1 MSKNGNLKSILASNS
16 KEETINGAISN
27 NKKYLSNK
35 LSEQYLQINDA
46 LKQNNSGN
54 NINDYNS
61 QFTNYKNFQSK
72 VSEKNLNNSIKKYE
86 KNAIAF
92 VEEKNNNIRNNN
104 LIYHQHYKNL
114 SNSNEKEIYN
124 FNNKF
129 NQDTLLKKNISN
141 FNSYKNK
148 ESDVA
153 KNKTN
158 YQNNQNI
165 NKNEKYNF
173 NKKNIYGK
181 NINKY
186 KKKINN
192 NLDNK
197 IEKIFSFINNKNFK
211 NKGIINSISNIN
223 YMKTNPNN
231 EKNNNKVYNNCNSD
245 IKSNITINKKYEKSC
260 PKFNINKNNGQNQ
273 NNSNIKIL
281 NYEQINEE
289 NNTENGDNI
298 YIKKPSIEIL
308 KSIKGN
314 LMPYYNSTA
323 QNTSNEIINNSN
335 NKNIIGSNQKFNQ
348 SKKDKTKN
356 IINFFLPNKEKTNIK
371 QNEDKN
377 NSKIGNL
384 QNIIMNNDDNF
395 VNNDKNEKERINT
408 QTNNINNSTKNNIKI
423 NNNNVIGPKV
433 INKSNGLRKIRTIN
447 DKNEKFSK
455 KDLTLNNNIVMKKRR
470 PRYFDSEINNNIIDS
485 TNILGNNIK
494 NKSAYLNLIRK
505 AFNNK
510 NKNYYIN
517 FMSNKSNKNDINNN
531 NEIITQIN
539 NNKLQQ
545 NNNFVQK
552 SVRDSKSLNV
562 VRNKSNNNFNN
573 ENNIKKIINNEPYI
587 NKIMKIINNKD
598 KDRNYS
604 VNEKNNEY
612 NLRKLNFQ
620 HDKNILNK
628 KLNNTHNNIG
638 VVNKNEID
646 ENRISENI
654 ENNSIYTYSIFIFHN
669 FYKNYGKIGLK
680 KIKIFD
686 INNTEIPVIFYK
698 SNADF
703 DNGKLFNTMM
713 TNKSLFSKAANL
725 KEEII
730 DDNIPFITEIKK
742 DINIYFH
749 INSNK
754 SNNIKFIQII
764 NTNNKNISKIN
775 PVKNIEIFKGQ
786 SVIYKGVLNDDINII
801 QLSFSSSKNINNI
814 NYMKDIYQER
824 PFSTSKIRAINNNNL
839 GQTPL
844 NSNIKENNNEIDI
857 YHTARNNL
865 FSKFNYNNNYI
876 EEEYN
881 ENENNIKL
889 FSNTDG
895 MNKNVT
901 PNKKPNNSNNSN
913 TINIHINNNTNNI
926 TNLEFFEKNE
936 KVKVDNENNSI
947 HYSFQNSL
955 ENKKFNEINNDIIDN
970 DKENLI
976 EISNSHNNDNDNN
989 DFSLPNKKLDLTFD
1003 KNNSEND
1010 YNETDIIEEKVLT
1023 NNQNNNQNIKEIYYD
1038 DKNFSENNNNTN
1050 IINENLIYTNSNL
1063 YNTFNNNESNY
1074 IYFNRI
1080 KLIITSNYGHKKH
1093 VGLTGIEFYNIR
1105 GELINVEKAI
1115 AIGAFPKDLRTIYD
1129 DENDN
1134 RIFENVFNNTN
1145 DTDDPED
1152 MWVTKLKKTE
1162 PKTFIELYFKEKI
1175 KISKIKF
1182 YNYNE
1187 KNNLHIGAQT
1197 IELYLDNNYYGTIY
1211 LKPGVGEIAHD
1222 SLGINEDNNKDLDE
1236 KNDDSD
1242 DGINHFKEDFG
1253 QIITFPIK
1261 NINEKIKENIN
1272 KFNIKHASFLYEQ
1285 SYETPFMPCGYYL
1298 KFEFLSNHYKGIA
1311 PIDEAHPFK
1320 YKDIG
1325 LDSIEIY
1332 NNENINIISNNNLF
1346 KYKIISNREFHNKKN
1361 KIILNGAQ
1369 SEDGN
1374 NCLFYIFEEP
1384 IRVSYIKF
1392 NPLTKRTKSKLNSVK
1407 EIKIYCESKIIFE
1420 GELYLDHPTV
1430 ALFTCDT
1437 KIKKNIDD
1445 KYLTQKTLIR
1455 DTIEIKNDQYY
1466 SLILN

>member
-1 MSKNGNLKSILASNS
+1 MNKNGNLKSILSSDS
-16 KEETINGAISN
+16 KEESINDAILN
-27 NKKYLSNK
+27 NKKNLSNK
-35 LSEQYLQINDA
+35 LSEQFMQINDSS
-46 LKQNNSGN
+46 KQKNSAI

-61 QFTNYKNFQSK
+61 QFSNYINIQSK
-72 VSEKNLNNSIKKYE
+72 VKEKNMNDSIKKYE
-86 KNAIAF
+86 KKAMTSF
-92 VEEKNNNIRNNN
+92 EEKNDNIKNDN
-104 LIYHQHYKNL
+104 LLYHQHYKNS

-124 FNNKF
+124 FNNKL
-129 NQDTLLKKNISN
+129 NQDILIKQKISN
-141 FNSYKNK
+141 FNTYKNK
-148 ESDVA
+148 ETDKI

-158 YQNNQNI
+158 HKNT
-165 NKNEKYNF
+165 NKSEKFNF
-173 NKKNIYGK
+173 NQKNDYGK
-181 NINKY
+181 IINKY

-192 NLDNK
+192 NSDNK
-197 IEKIFSFINNKNFK
+197 MEKLFSFINNNNFK
-211 NKGIINSISNIN
+211 NKSIINNISNIN
-223 YMKTNPNN
+223 YMKTNPNKEN
-231 EKNNNKVYNNCNSD
+231 NNNKVYNNCNSD
-245 IKSNITINKKYEKSC
+245 IKSNIPINKKYEKSC
-260 PKFNINKNNGQNQ
+260 PKFNINKNNGQSQ

-289 NNTENGDNI
+289 NNTENGGNL
-298 YIKKPSIEIL
+298 YLKKPSIEIL
-308 KSIKGN
+308 KSIRGN
-314 LMPYYNSTA
+314 LMPYYNSTT

-335 NKNIIGSNQKFNQ
+335 NKIILGSNQKFNQ
-348 SKKDKTKN
+348 SKKEKTQN
-356 IINFFLPNKEKTNIK
+356 IINFFLPNKEKNNINKNEKKNNIK
-371 QNEDKN
+371 T
-377 NSKIGNL
+377 GNL
-384 QNIIMNNDDNF
+384 QNIIMKNDDNYF
-395 VNNDKNEKERINT
+395 DNDNKEKERMNT
-408 QTNNINNSTKNNIKI
+408 QTNNINNSAKNNIKI
-423 NNNNVIGPKV
+423 NNNTFTGAKI
-433 INKSNGLRKIRTIN
+433 INKSNGLRKIRTLN

-455 KDLTLNNNIVMKKRR
+455 KDLTLNNNIAMKKRR

-494 NKSAYLNLIRK
+494 NKNAYLNLIRK

-517 FMSNKSNKNDINNN
+517 FMSNKTNNNNFNN
-531 NEIITQIN
+531 NEIITKNN
-539 NNKLQQ
+539 NNKLQK
-545 NNNFVQK
+545 NNMFVQK

-562 VRNKSNNNFNN
+562 VRNNSNNNFNN
-573 ENNIKKIINNEPYI
+573 DKNIKKIINNEPYI
-587 NKIMKIINNKD
+587 NKIMKINNKD

-604 VNEKNNEY
+604 VNEKYNEY
-612 NLRKLNFQ
+612 NLRKSNYQ
-620 HDKNILNK
+620 RENNILNN

-638 VVNKNEID
+638 VIYKNEID
-646 ENRISENI
+646 DNRISENI
-654 ENNSIYTYSIFIFHN
+654 ENNSINTYSIFIFHN
-669 FYKNYGKIGLK
+669 FYKNYGTIGLK

-686 INNTEIPVIFYK
+686 INNNEIPVIFYK
-698 SNADF
+698 SNADY

-713 TNKSLFSKAANL
+713 TNKSLFSKTSNL
-725 KEEII
+725 RDEII
-730 DDNIPFITEIKK
+730 DNNIPFITDIQK

-764 NTNNKNISKIN
+764 NSNSKNNSKIN

-786 SVIYKGVLNDDINII
+786 NIIYKGVLNDDINII
-801 QLSFSSSKNINNI
+801 PISSSSSKNINNI
-814 NYMKDIYQER
+814 NYLNDIYQER
-824 PFSTSKIRAINNNNL
+824 PFSTSKIRAQNNNNL
-839 GQTPL
+839 GQTPF
-844 NSNIKENNNEIDI
+844 NSKIKENKNENDI
-857 YHTARNNL
+857 YHTARSNL
-865 FSKFNYNNNYI
+865 FSKYNDNNNYI

-889 FSNTDG
+889 FSKTDG
-895 MNKNVT
+895 MNKNET
-901 PNKKPNNSNNSN
+901 PNKKTNNSN

-936 KVKVDNENNSI
+936 KNENENNSI
-947 HYSFQNSL
+947 HYSFQDTL
-955 ENKKFNEINNDIIDN
+955 ENQKYNEINNNNIDN
-970 DKENLI
+970 DKENII
-976 EISNSHNNDNDNN
+976 EISNCHNNDNENN
-989 DFSLPNKKLDLTFD
+989 ELNSPNKNLDITFD

-1010 YNETDIIEEKVLT
+1010 YNETDVIEEKILT
-1023 NNQNNNQNIKEIYYD
+1023 NNQNIKEIDYNEN
-1038 DKNFSENNNNTN
+1038 NFSENHNNTN
-1050 IINENLIYTNSNL
+1050 NINENLIYTNSNL
-1063 YNTFNNNESNY
+1063 LNTFNNTENNY

-1080 KLIITSNYGHKKH
+1080 KFIITSNYGHKKH

-1105 GELINVEKAI
+1105 GELINIEKAI
-1115 AIGAFPKDLRTIYD
+1115 AIGASPKDLRTIYD

-1162 PKTFIELYFKEKI
+1162 PKTFIELYFKDKI

-1197 IELYLDNNYYGTIY
+1197 IELYLDDNYYGTIY
-1211 LKPGVGEIAHD
+1211 LKPGIGEIAHD
-1222 SLGINEDNNKDLDE
+1222 SLNINRDNNKDFGE
-1236 KNDDSD
+1236 NNDDSD
-1242 DGINHFKEDFG
+1242 DGINRFKEDFG

-1261 NINEKIKENIN
+1261 NTYEKNNENTIN

-1285 SYETPFMPCGYYL
+1285 SYETPFMPCGYYF

-1311 PIDEAHPFK
+1311 QTDEAHPFK
-1320 YKDIG
+1320 YKDVG

-1332 NNENINIISNNNLF
+1332 NNENINIISNKSLY

-1384 IRVSYIKF
+1384 ISVTYIKF
-1392 NPLTKRTKSKLNSVK
+1392 NPLTKKSKSKLNSVK

-1420 GELYLDHPTV
+1420 GDLYLDHPTV

-1445 KYLTQKTLIR
+1445 KYLTQKTFVR
-1455 DTIEIKNDQYY
+1455 DTIEIKNDKYY